1 MSTLG
6 KSIYRETV
14 TYDNGTIKVTAYRPK
29 PIYGPPKPKTKKK
42 KKRSTSGY

>member
-6 KSIYRETV
+6 KTKYKETV
-14 TYDNGTIKVTAYRPK
+14 TYDTGKIVVTAYRPK

-42 KKRSTSGY
+42 KKRSARGY